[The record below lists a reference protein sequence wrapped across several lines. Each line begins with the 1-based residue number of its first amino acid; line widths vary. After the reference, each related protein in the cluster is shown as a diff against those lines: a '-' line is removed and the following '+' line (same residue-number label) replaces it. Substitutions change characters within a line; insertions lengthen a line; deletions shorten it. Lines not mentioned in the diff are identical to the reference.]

1 MENVKKTKLTEKDLF
16 KGLAD
21 VVLAANLTKEEE
33 DRYLQFID
41 RKLTLLAN
49 KRKSET
55 KTQKENKVIA
65 EKVYEVIAAAEEPIT
80 IDDILAN
87 EIIAEIK
94 VVDKNGEEKELSKQ
108 KVSAL
113 ITQLK
118 KAGRVERIE
127 IKKKAYYKAI

>member
-1 MENVKKTKLTEKDLF
+1 M
-16 KGLAD
+16 
-21 VVLAANLTKEEE
+21 
-33 DRYLQFID
+33 
-41 RKLTLLAN
+41 
-49 KRKSET
+49 
-55 KTQKENKVIA
+55 
-65 EKVYEVIAAAEEPIT
+65 IAAAEEPIT